1 MNLRFYNARILTME
15 EEKGKDCDLR
25 EIFLGEVHVKDSKIS
40 YVGEKPNPTEKF
52 DREIDCKGNV

>member
-25 EIFLGEVHVKDSKIS
+25 EIFFGEVHVKDSKIS
-40 YVGEKPNPTEKF
+40 YVGKETNTALKF
-52 DREIDCKGNV
+52 DREID